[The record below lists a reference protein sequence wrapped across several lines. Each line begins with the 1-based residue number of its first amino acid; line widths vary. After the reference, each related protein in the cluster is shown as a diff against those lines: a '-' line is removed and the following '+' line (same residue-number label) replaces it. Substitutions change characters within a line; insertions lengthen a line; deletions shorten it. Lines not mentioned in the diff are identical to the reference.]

1 MPAAVFPFWQR
12 CVPDDPIFKNQP
24 AKNPMKI
31 TTIALLLAALIV
43 PAEMASAKEK
53 EDPRKEA
60 EREKQEKEKAKADKE
75 RKRDAVKEFLKKKDK
90 NNDSSVSKD
99 EYLADE
105 DDKDA
110 AGKKFDEFNKNGD
123 RSLSKKEIEELLGL

>member
-1 MPAAVFPFWQR
+1 
-12 CVPDDPIFKNQP
+12 
-24 AKNPMKI
+24 MKT

-43 PAEMASAKEK
+43 PAEMAHAAKEK

-60 EREKQEKEKAKADKE
+60 ERERQEKEKAKEDRD

-90 NNDSSVSKD
+90 NNDSSVSRD

-123 RSLSKKEIEELLGL
+123 RALSKKEIESLLGL